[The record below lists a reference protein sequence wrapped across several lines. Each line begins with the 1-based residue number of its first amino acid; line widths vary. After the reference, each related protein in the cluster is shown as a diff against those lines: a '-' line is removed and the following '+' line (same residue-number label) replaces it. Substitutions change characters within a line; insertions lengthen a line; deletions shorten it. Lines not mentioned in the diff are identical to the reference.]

1 MSSAGHGPTFF
12 LEGRIRDEDFAA
24 TLSPAGGSTDGSL
37 QWVPDVKQAASGAD
51 PLLLLTDLQVFAQID
66 WPVVSAN
73 RGLGPGSSIPALML
87 MSSVLVQRGS
97 TCSAFGISDRWT
109 SIS

>member
-1 MSSAGHGPTFF
+1 MSPPSIYELCRPRADV

-51 PLLLLTDLQVFAQID
+51 PLLLLTGLQVFAQID
-66 WPVVSAN
+66 WPVV
-73 RGLGPGSSIPALML
+73 
-87 MSSVLVQRGS
+87 
-97 TCSAFGISDRWT
+97 
-109 SIS
+109 